1 MNTKSPLTKR
11 IEIHFDKMTERNVVE
26 FLELFPSKM
35 SFIKQLIYV
44 EFRKYKR
51 NPTQYK
57 KQHGLIKKGTL
68 AN

>member
-11 IEIHFDKMTERNVVE
+11 FEIHFDKMTERNVLE
-26 FLELFPSKM
+26 FLDLFPSRM
-35 SFIKQLIYV
+35 GFIKQLIYV

-57 KQHGLIKKGTL
+57 KQHGLVKKETL

>member
-11 IEIHFDKMTERNVVE
+11 IEIHFDKMTERNVIE
-26 FLELFPSKM
+26 FLDLFPSRM
-35 SFIKQLIYV
+35 SFIKELIYI

-57 KQHGLIKKGTL
+57 KQHGLVKKETL

>member
-11 IEIHFDKMTERNVVE
+11 IEIHFDKMTERNVIE

-57 KQHGLIKKGTL
+57 KQHGLVKKETL

>member
-26 FLELFPSKM
+26 FLDLFPSKM

-57 KQHGLIKKGTL
+57 KQHGLVKKETL

>member
-26 FLELFPSKM
+26 FLDLFPSRM

-57 KQHGLIKKGTL
+57 KQHGLVKKETL

>member
-1 MNTKSPLTKR
+1 MDTKSPLTKR

-57 KQHGLIKKGTL
+57 KQHGLVKKETL

>member
-57 KQHGLIKKGTL
+57 KQHGLVKKETL

>member
-11 IEIHFDKMTERNVVE
+11 IEIHFDKMTERNVIE
-26 FLELFPSKM
+26 FLDLFPSRM
-35 SFIKQLIYV
+35 SFVKQLIYV

-57 KQHGLIKKGTL
+57 KQHGLVKKETL

>member
-11 IEIHFDKMTERNVVE
+11 IEIHFDKMTERNVIE
-26 FLELFPSKM
+26 FLDLFPSKM

-57 KQHGLIKKGTL
+57 KQHGLVKKETL

>member
-57 KQHGLIKKGTL
+57 KQHGLIKKETL

>member
-44 EFRKYKR
+44 EFRKYMR

-57 KQHGLIKKGTL
+57 KQHGLVKKETL